1 MTRRLSLERTLA
13 MLLSYSALAGSGAG
27 CASEVS
33 DDARDVDDSG
43 VAAAELV
50 AAQAGRGSPGRPGGS
65 GGGYAACMNGCWRS
79 HRYCEAHQD
88 IDCAH
93 QLGQCLEY
101 CESTYDP
108 QWSAVRQ

>member
-1 MTRRLSLERTLA
+1 MTGRLALKRTLA
-13 MLLSYSALAGSGAG
+13 MLLSCSALAGSGTG
-27 CASEVS
+27 CAGEVR
-33 DDARDVDDSG
+33 DDAHAESG
-43 VAAAELV
+43 EAAAELA